1 MSKIQKHSKVV
12 PVQKVGYSDARLQPA
27 YLITTSL
34 FFLAWPIFGAFS
46 AFLIVSVPAFMVAT
60 KVAQLERL
68 DPVADA
74 AAWQQIA
81 DIYAVIAERDRLAE
95 IESKKPVAL
104 NEKNQTRKSSKH
116 AYSLRRSL
124 AAY

>member
-1 MSKIQKHSKVV
+1 MNKTQKHSKEV

-34 FFLAWPIFGAFS
+34 FFIAWPIFGAFS
-46 AFLIVSVPAFMVAT
+46 AFLIVSIPAFMVAT
-60 KVAQLERL
+60 KVAQLEQL

-81 DIYAVIAERDRLAE
+81 DIYEAIAERDRLAE
-95 IESKKPVAL
+95 IESKTPVVL
-104 NEKNQTRKSSKH
+104 IEKKITQKTPKRIFSIRGVLITS
-116 AYSLRRSL
+116 
-124 AAY
+124 